1 MHWGAQIFQRSCV
14 CISQCLRW
22 SGSHPLSLCRCIC
35 HVLCQLC
42 MMTPIGVFEQ
52 LRWESEIQPQGLR
65 STAWWS
71 LRIGIADATSKMVE
85 KRGYPGIM
93 ISPTFCFVVPTS
105 LIFFSHPKDWN
116 DSPITSCSGSTTQS
130 FIASACPSVRC
141 VAWGRSHDDE
151 NWSIRDLRWEEKT
164 LPQGLRA
171 DAFMTWC
178 LTQCVVSLK
187 WPMAGPV
194 PFTVTFPCH
203 GFCPTPRLEM
213 RLYTKGLRGGNGPR
227 T

>member
-1 MHWGAQIFQRSCV
+1 MLPRKW
-14 CISQCLRW
+14 LRKEGIRVSW
-22 SGSHPLSLCRCIC
+22 YHPLSALWFQP
-35 HVLCQLC
+35 VL
-42 MMTPIGVFEQ
+42 
-52 LRWESEIQPQGLR
+52 
-65 STAWWS
+65 
-71 LRIGIADATSKMVE
+71 
-85 KRGYPGIM
+85 
-93 ISPTFCFVVPTS
+93 
-105 LIFFSHPKDWN
+105 FFFNPKDWN

-130 FIASACPSVRC
+130 FIASACPSRC

-203 GFCPTPRLEM
+203 GKSNTEARNAALYQRSAWWEWATDLGRLTCWRYAKM
-213 RLYTKGLRGGNGPR
+213 RFP
-227 T
+227 

>member
-1 MHWGAQIFQRSCV
+1 MSCPLPAVHDDPNWSIWAAAMRIRNPTARSEKHSMVKLAHWYS
-14 CISQCLRW
+14 
-22 SGSHPLSLCRCIC
+22 RCY
-35 HVLCQLC
+35 L
-42 MMTPIGVFEQ
+42 ENS
-52 LRWESEIQPQGLR
+52 W
-65 STAWWS
+65 
-71 LRIGIADATSKMVE
+71 E
-85 KRGYPGIM
+85 KRVSGYHDITHFLLCG
-93 ISPTFCFVVPTS
+93 SNQS
-105 LIFFSHPKDWN
+105 YFFFHPKDWN